1 MGFEPRKPD
10 YSGSGVS
17 IWKSTDKNG
26 KEYLKVC
33 VLGGKSIPC
42 FSTEEIIAE
51 DKEVKN
57 D

>member
-17 IWKSTDKNG
+17 IWKATDKNG

-42 FSTEEIIAE
+42 FSTEEE
-51 DKEVKN
+51 EVKN
-57 D
+57 VTV